1 MGFDPIKLATDT
13 WKKPGFL
20 DYVLPISAVRRAIEG
35 DASAMDYAEIGLTV
49 LPFGAAFK
57 AAKALKGA
65 NKFFDAPAS
74 ELAKAGRKPRPLLK
88 TKVGKPVYHGTDI
101 AFDEFDPKFLSSE
114 SLHGPGFYFTEDPT
128 IASEYTENFTSW
140 RGFFDDPERAPNI
153 WKQRLNIK
161 RPLDLDQ
168 VPDDALLSTL
178 GDAAGRVSTDPDEY
192 TNFVIRKLGLDDYD
206 SLREMDQYATDLAW
220 DDVRNLVDNRPSL
233 QNQMLEILSEYKA
246 SKKPLNRLF
255 GEAENSDLLRSEL
268 YRIIREA
275 GYDGLTHTGGA
286 LRGNRPHKV
295 WIAFDKEQI
304 HPAYDLANKVLNP
317 NYGTVP
323 RQ

>member
-65 NKFFDAPAS
+65 DKFFDAPAS
-74 ELAKAGRKPRPLLK
+74 ELAKAGRKPRPVLK
-88 TKVGKPVYHGTDI
+88 TKAEKPVYHGTDA
-101 AFDEFDPKFLSSE
+101 AFDEFDPKFLSNE

-128 IASEYTENFTSW
+128 IASEYTEKFTNL
-140 RGFFDDPERAPNI
+140 DERVPNI
-153 WKQRLNIK
+153 RKQRLNIK

-168 VPDDALLSTL
+168 VPDDALSRTL
-178 GDAAGRVSTDPDEY
+178 EDAAGRVSPDLDEY
-192 TNFVIRKLGLDDYD
+192 ANLVSRKFGLDDHD
-206 SLREMDQYATDLAW
+206 ALREMDQYELDR
-220 DDVRNLVDNRPSL
+220 VRNEVWDRVDNRPSL
-233 QNQMLEILSEYKA
+233 QNQMSEILYEYKA
-246 SKKPLNRLF
+246 FKKPLNRLF
-255 GEAENSDLLRSEL
+255 GEVQDGDLLRSEL
-268 YRIIREA
+268 YRIIKEA
-275 GYDGLTHTGGA
+275 GYDGLTHKGGA
-286 LRGNRPHKV
+286 LRGGRPHKV

-323 RQ
+323 RR